1 MNADDQYEQQNDVVT
16 GDVPAGDSKDD
27 GYVSRTGQKTH
38 IPVQKDSDPVED
50 PIDPANAD
58 SDQTLGKTIIRSS
71 LFMYSQTETEADD
84 KNAIDQSNVINERT
98 RGAAKQSGTYT
109 EPGDEEVRT
118 RYLRLHAES
127 MRLISRQGLPGPDD
141 GTSAIRK

>member
-1 MNADDQYEQQNDVVT
+1 MNADDQYEQQNDAVG

-58 SDQTLGKTIIRSS
+58 SDQMLGKAFVS
-71 LFMYSQTETEADD
+71 LSLVDYSR
-84 KNAIDQSNVINERT
+84 RT
-98 RGAAKQSGTYT
+98 RG
-109 EPGDEEVRT
+109 R
-118 RYLRLHAES
+118 
-127 MRLISRQGLPGPDD
+127 
-141 GTSAIRK
+141 